1 MRWNGSSFRLA
12 ATRKGSAHC
21 HQTRAPNNRVAAHE
35 ANVTIA
41 DMTRENALKLTFGD
55 EHLNPDGSF
64 TLTVPS
70 PPTQDL
76 GHRPGDCVDSQVN
89 RRPGARKTPHL
100 RGLGLRHVGT
110 VGDFRAL
117 PEGHARPEGR
127 VSAGGVYRND
137 SGGGGEGGGGG
148 KYPFS

>member
-12 ATRKGSAHC
+12 ATRKGSANC

-70 PPTQDL
+70 PPTQD
-76 GHRPGDCVDSQVN
+76 PGQS
-89 RRPGARKTPHL
+89 P
-100 RGLGLRHVGT
+100 RGLR
-110 VGDFRAL
+110 
-117 PEGHARPEGR
+117 
-127 VSAGGVYRND
+127 
-137 SGGGGEGGGGG
+137 
-148 KYPFS
+148 